1 VNARFCQIYA
11 EAKRRFPPS
20 FRHAPPVSSYDPRS
34 LQHVCM
40 WLISAA
46 SQSYPWCAAG
56 ESCRFRR
63 CRRHLPAP
71 SGRKHTGQTKITTLV
86 VESMDF
92 LRPCGQ
98 SVDLVLDNS
107 IVLTAHVDIASLDR
121 SGWDAADCGSSPS
134 ECRLWVTFRPI
145 GGCIVTRLFGPVPI
159 CELTSCTLRSS

>member
-20 FRHAPPVSSYDPRS
+20 FRHAPPVSSYDPHS

-107 IVLTAHVDIASLDR
+107 IVLPSVPMAEDDGRREPLSWRKSSVLPLSEADR
-121 SGWDAADCGSSPS
+121 PP
-134 ECRLWVTFRPI
+134 RP
-145 GGCIVTRLFGPVPI
+145 
-159 CELTSCTLRSS
+159 RS